1 MNGKLFTKLFWKD
14 ATERMVVTFAQVFLS
29 ISGVFLPG
37 VAVTNQRDLE
47 TTIGLVT
54 ATLPLILLAS
64 VGGAVLSLLKAIVA
78 AYTAGTDTASL
89 AVDTKPLTKERKLK

>member
-47 TTIGLVT
+47 TAVSLAV

-64 VGGAVLSLLKAIVA
+64 LGGALFALLKAIVA
-78 AYTAGTDTASL
+78 AYKAGTDTASL
-89 AVDTKPLTKERKLK
+89 TVDTKPLIKETKLK